1 MTDTEKINAVRVLV
15 NNDPEATDAVISV
28 YLDDAKAAI
37 LRRLYPWG
45 VPYEAVIP
53 YQYEM
58 LQCKLA
64 MRYFLKRGAEGEYI
78 HDENGTNRHYGSVN
92 DEDLLQEVVPFAWI
106 PNWSVTR

>member
-1 MTDTEKINAVRVLV
+1 MTNAEKIATVKTLV
-15 NNDPEATDAVISV
+15 ENDAAATDAVVTV
-28 YLDDAKAAI
+28 YLKDAEAAI

-45 VPYEAVIP
+45 IPTTVTDVPSE
-53 YQYEM
+53 YEM

-92 DEDLLQEVVPFAWI
+92 DEDLLSEVVPYAKVI
-106 PNWSVTR
+106 GGA

>member
-1 MTDTEKINAVRVLV
+1 MTDAEKISIVQTLV
-15 NNDPEATDAVISV
+15 ENDASATDAVVTV
-28 YLDDAKAAI
+28 YLKDAEAAI

-45 VPYEAVIP
+45 IPDTITEVPGE
-53 YQYEM
+53 YEM

-92 DEDLLQEVVPFAWI
+92 DEDLLSEVVPFAKVI
-106 PNWSVTR
+106 GGV

>member
-1 MTDTEKINAVRVLV
+1 MTNAEKITTVQTLV
-15 NNDPEATDAVISV
+15 ENDASATDAVVTV
-28 YLDDAKAAI
+28 YLKDAESAI

-45 VPYEAVIP
+45 IPETVTDVPSE
-53 YQYEM
+53 YEM

-92 DEDLLQEVVPFAWI
+92 DEDLLSEVVPYAKVI
-106 PNWSVTR
+106 GGA

>member
-1 MTDTEKINAVRVLV
+1 MSDTEKITIVQTLV
-15 NNDPEATDAVISV
+15 SNDPEATDAVVSV
-28 YLDDAKAAI
+28 YLKDAEAAI

-45 VPYEAVIP
+45 LPDDATVPSE
-53 YQYEM
+53 YEM

-92 DEDLLQEVVPFAWI
+92 DEDLLQEVVPYAKVI
-106 PNWSVTR
+106 GG

>member
-1 MTDTEKINAVRVLV
+1 MTNAEKIATVKTLV
-15 NNDPEATDAVISV
+15 ENDAAATDAVVTV
-28 YLDDAKAAI
+28 YLKDAEAAI

-45 VPYEAVIP
+45 IPTTVTEAP
-53 YQYEM
+53 SEYEM

-92 DEDLLQEVVPFAWI
+92 DEDLLSEVVPYAKVI
-106 PNWSVTR
+106 GGA

>member
-1 MTDTEKINAVRVLV
+1 MTEAEKITTVKTLV
-15 NNDPEATDAVISV
+15 ENDAAATDAVVTV
-28 YLDDAKAAI
+28 YLKDAESAI

-45 VPYEAVIP
+45 IPDTVTEVPSE
-53 YQYEM
+53 YEM

-92 DEDLLQEVVPFAWI
+92 DEDLLSEVVPYAKVI
-106 PNWSVTR
+106 GGA

>member
-1 MTDTEKINAVRVLV
+1 MTNAEKITTVKTLV
-15 NNDPEATDAVISV
+15 ENDAAATDAVVTV
-28 YLDDAKAAI
+28 YLKDAEAAI

-45 VPYEAVIP
+45 IPATVTDVPSE
-53 YQYEM
+53 YEM

-92 DEDLLQEVVPFAWI
+92 DEDLLSEVVPYAKVI
-106 PNWSVTR
+106 GGA

>member
-1 MTDTEKINAVRVLV
+1 MSDTEKITIVQTLV
-15 NNDPEATDAVISV
+15 SNDPEATDEVVSV
-28 YLDDAKAAI
+28 YLKDAEAAI

-45 VPYEAVIP
+45 LPDAATVPSE
-53 YQYEM
+53 YEM

-92 DEDLLQEVVPFAWI
+92 DEDLLQEVVPYAKVI
-106 PNWSVTR
+106 GG

>member
-1 MTDTEKINAVRVLV
+1 MTNAEKITTVQTLV
-15 NNDPEATDAVISV
+15 ENDASATDAVVTV
-28 YLDDAKAAI
+28 YLKDAEAAI

-45 VPYEAVIP
+45 IPETVASVPSE
-53 YQYEM
+53 YEM

-92 DEDLLQEVVPFAWI
+92 DEDLLSEVVPYAKVI
-106 PNWSVTR
+106 GGV

>member
-1 MTDTEKINAVRVLV
+1 MTEAEKITTVQTLV
-15 NNDPEATDAVISV
+15 SNETEATDAVVTV
-28 YLDDAKAAI
+28 YLKDAEAAI

-45 VPYEAVIP
+45 VPYNATVPFE
-53 YQYEM
+53 YEM

-92 DEDLLQEVVPFAWI
+92 DEDLLSEVVPYAWI
-106 PNWSVTR
+106 PNWGLTR

>member
-1 MTDTEKINAVRVLV
+1 MTEAEKITTVQTLV
-15 NNDPEATDAVISV
+15 ENDTAATDAVVTV
-28 YLDDAKAAI
+28 YLKDAESAI

-45 VPYEAVIP
+45 IPETATSVPSE
-53 YQYEM
+53 YEM

-92 DEDLLQEVVPFAWI
+92 DEDLLSEVVPYAKVI
-106 PNWSVTR
+106 GGA

>member
-1 MTDTEKINAVRVLV
+1 MILAEKTATVQTLV
-15 NNDPEATDAVISV
+15 DNDASATDAVVTV
-28 YLDDAKAAI
+28 YLKDAEAAI

-45 VPYEAVIP
+45 IPSDAVVPFE
-53 YQYEM
+53 YEM

-92 DEDLLQEVVPFAWI
+92 DEDLLSEVVPYAKVI
-106 PNWSVTR
+106 GGA

>member
-1 MTDTEKINAVRVLV
+1 MTNAEKIATVKTIVE
-15 NNDPEATDAVISV
+15 NDAAATDAVVTV
-28 YLDDAKAAI
+28 YLKDAEAAI

-45 VPYEAVIP
+45 IPTTVTDVPSE
-53 YQYEM
+53 YEM

-92 DEDLLQEVVPFAWI
+92 DEDLLSEVVPYAKVI
-106 PNWSVTR
+106 GGA

>member
-1 MTDTEKINAVRVLV
+1 MTDAEKLNATKVLV
-15 NNDPEATDAVISV
+15 SNDPEATDEVLGV
-28 YLDDAKAAI
+28 YLADAKAAI

-45 VPYEAVIP
+45 VPYMAEVP
-53 YQYEM
+53 PEYEM

-92 DEDLLQEVVPFAWI
+92 DEDLLGEVVPFAWI
-106 PNWSVTR
+106 PNWGLTR